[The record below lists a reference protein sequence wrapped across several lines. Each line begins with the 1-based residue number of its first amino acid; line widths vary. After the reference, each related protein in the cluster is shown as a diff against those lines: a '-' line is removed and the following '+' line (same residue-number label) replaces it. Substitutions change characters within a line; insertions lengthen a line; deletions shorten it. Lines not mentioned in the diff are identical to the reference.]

1 MVGGVEVVCCL
12 GDLGEQF
19 PNPFSAQQVGA
30 SGSRV
35 VLLLLGGRLISRFGR
50 GLVRGSF
57 TRFS

>member
-1 MVGGVEVVCCL
+1 MVGGVEVGCCL

-35 VLLLLGGRLISRFGR
+35 VLLLLGG
-50 GLVRGSF
+50 GSF
-57 TRFS
+57 LGSGGA